1 MNCID
6 CSAPKSFFCIFCTS
20 FELGS
25 LIFFFKDLFTL
36 HFAPGMLLF
45 FIHGLF
51 DEPTWPHNEKRPED
65 VDRKVQ
71 KGSEKGVIQQTAFPV
86 HEKIFL
92 TV

>member
-6 CSAPKSFFCIFCTS
+6 CSASKSFFGI
-20 FELGS
+20 ELGS
-25 LIFFFKDLFTL
+25 LIIFFQGSFHSPFCTGDASFL
-36 HFAPGMLLF
+36 HSR
-45 FIHGLF
+45 LF